1 MGLFNKWCLD
11 NRVDIWKQITL
22 DPRLIPYVKINSK
35 WIARLNIKNKTI
47 QVLEE
52 NMDEFIFSF
61 DREKDC
67 LTMTHKPEAKKEKI
81 QLKKFSWQKK

>member
-1 MGLFNKWCLD
+1 MNPHKSEFLNEDREQVSKNLFSH
-11 NRVDIWKQITL
+11 
-22 DPRLIPYVKINSK
+22 SK
-35 WIARLNIKNKTI
+35 WIVRLNIKNKTI

-61 DREKDC
+61 DIEKDC